1 MMTRITSIPVDV
13 REAIG
18 AFLDKAQGRAEPLA
32 MSEALDAVRR
42 IFPDLEVSDNDLID
56 AITSEAVAS
65 NVRLHID
72 VPRPD
77 SSGALER
84 WDNEGGAIKKK
95 LADSERREA
104 RRRAVND
111 SDGTRRRARETQA
124 RNRLI

>member
-1 MMTRITSIPVDV
+1 MGGITSIPVDV

-18 AFLDKAQGRAEPLA
+18 AFLDKAQGSSEPLA
-32 MSEALDAVRR
+32 MSEALDAIRR
-42 IFPDLEVSDNDLID
+42 IFPDLEVSDSDLID

-84 WDNEGGAIKKK
+84 WDNEGGAIKKR
-95 LADSERREA
+95 LTGPERREA

-111 SDGTRRRARETQA
+111 TDGTRRRAKETQE
-124 RNRLI
+124 RHRLN

>member
-1 MMTRITSIPVDV
+1 MTRITSIPVDV

-18 AFLDKAQGRAEPLA
+18 AFLDKAQGGSEALV
-32 MSEALDAVRR
+32 MSEALDAIRR
-42 IFPDLEVSDNDLID
+42 TFPDLEVSDNDLID

-84 WDNEGGAIKKK
+84 WDNEAGAIKTK
-95 LADSERREA
+95 LTDSERQEA
-104 RRRAVND
+104 RRRLEND
-111 SDGTRRRARETQA
+111 TDGARRRAKETQA
-124 RNRLI
+124 RNRLV

>member
-1 MMTRITSIPVDV
+1 MARVRSIPVDV

-18 AFLDKAQGRAEPLA
+18 AFLDEAQRSSGLLA
-32 MSEALDAVRR
+32 MSEAISAIRR

-72 VPRPD
+72 VPKPD

-84 WDNEGGAIKKK
+84 WDNEGGSIKKK
-95 LADSERREA
+95 LTEPERREM

-111 SDGTRRRARETQA
+111 TDGTRRRAKETQA
-124 RNRLI
+124 RNRLV